1 MNNIQKANLYDQLI
15 SEHTKLSNQ
24 ISSIKGESIEISES
38 NRRKITELQQR
49 QFFLSKKMEDLM
61 KN

>member
-1 MNNIQKANLYDQLI
+1 MNNTQKADLYNQLI

-38 NRRKITELQQR
+38 NRKRIFELQQR
-49 QFFLSKKMEDLM
+49 QSILSKKMENLM
-61 KN
+61 RN